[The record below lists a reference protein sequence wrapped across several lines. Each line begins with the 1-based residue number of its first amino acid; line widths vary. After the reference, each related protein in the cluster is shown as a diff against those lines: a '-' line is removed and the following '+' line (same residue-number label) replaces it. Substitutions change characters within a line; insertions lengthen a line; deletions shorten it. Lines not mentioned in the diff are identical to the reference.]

1 MRTREQETKKNRTHL
16 KLSRRQQ
23 KCVAVY
29 MCFYSVEF
37 STFDCIAT
45 EILMCMIY
53 WQRAS
58 SGSCRWDERGKVKI
72 IFTIRFVSLRFG
84 VFFFV
89 CLFVVVR
96 TKNKK
101 YGEFLLC
108 LPSFVHRIHFGEFH
122 NDFKRHASSPPNR
135 QIEMCGFARIT
146 FSNRFNTVV
155 IFCKR
160 HTGII

>member
-1 MRTREQETKKNRTHL
+1 MKTWREHNKHIARMRTREQETKKNRTHL

-96 TKNKK
+96 TKNNKIWWI
-101 YGEFLLC
+101 FIVFAIIRTSNSLW
-108 LPSFVHRIHFGEFH
+108 RISQWFEKTCIVTTKPTDWNVRF
-122 NDFKRHASSPPNR
+122 
-135 QIEMCGFARIT
+135 C
-146 FSNRFNTVV
+146 SNN
-155 IFCKR
+155 IQ
-160 HTGII
+160 